1 MKLKSIVRLATC
13 AVLTAAAS
21 VASAEDFPIRPIEL
35 LVAFPAG
42 GGSDAL
48 ARGIADSAS
57 KNLPQPVVVVNKPG
71 AAGTIGF
78 AEGAGAKPDG
88 YKVTMVSPELLI
100 TPYLGIG
107 KTTYQDFKP
116 VGRINEDPCTVA
128 VQTNSPFKT
137 IEAFI
142 SHVKANPT
150 KVTIA
155 NSGSGSINH
164 VCAAALEDKAGLK
177 VNHIPYLGSG
187 PMINALLGDQV
198 DAAVISPA
206 EVNTFVKAGKMRLLA
221 VMSKDRTKGFEDV
234 PTFRERGID
243 LVLSTWRGLVVPK
256 ATPDAIV
263 AKLSDVLVKVNAD
276 PAYQQLLERQ
286 NLGRILETR
295 EEFAAFLKQGDEQFK
310 RIVPML
316 QMTK

>member
-1 MKLKSIVRLATC
+1 VKAQSFVRLATC
-13 AVLTAAAS
+13 TLFVCAAS
-21 VASAEDFPIRPIEL
+21 LASAQEFPSKPIEL

-57 KNLPQPVVVVNKPG
+57 KQLPQPMIVINKPG

-78 AEGAGAKPDG
+78 AEGANAKPDG

-107 KTTYQDFKP
+107 KVTYQDFKP

-128 VQTNSPFKT
+128 VNISSPFKT

-150 KVTIA
+150 KVNVA
-155 NSGSGSINH
+155 NSGAGSINH

-177 VNHIPYLGSG
+177 INHIPYLGSG

-206 EVNTFVKAGKMRLLA
+206 EVNSFVKAGKMRLLA
-221 VMSKDRTKGFEDV
+221 VMSKERAKGFEDV
-234 PTFRERGID
+234 PTFRERKID
-243 LVLSTWRGLVVPK
+243 LVMSTWRGLVVPK

-263 AKLSDVLVKVNAD
+263 AKLSEVLVKVNAD
-276 PAYQQLLERQ
+276 PAYQAILERQ
-286 NLGRILETR
+286 NLGRILENR
-295 EEFAAFLKQGDEQFK
+295 EQFAAFLKEGDEQYK

-316 QMTK
+316 QMSK